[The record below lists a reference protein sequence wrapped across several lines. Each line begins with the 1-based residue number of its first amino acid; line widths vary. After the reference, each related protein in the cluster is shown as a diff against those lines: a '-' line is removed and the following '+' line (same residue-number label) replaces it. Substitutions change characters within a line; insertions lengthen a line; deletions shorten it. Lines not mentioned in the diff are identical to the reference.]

1 MTCYNNNDIQQMKQI
16 ASILK
21 KNNVPYN
28 PEHHDWA
35 GLQLRF
41 GWCDGDV
48 VCHDGT
54 FHMPE
59 SYCFPWDDGDVT
71 RDTPEGMAS
80 RIISLYHKLQQGSSA
95 AKKFRVEIQ
104 FNMEI
109 EAADEQEA
117 LDFAIAEIANEE
129 EGIYYSVEPVRD
141 ERQEWIDQ
149 HYKEAMDVVNST
161 ECYSGDHLAHLKF
174 CKDATIFI
182 RHWINT
188 DDDIGVAAPRHGDK
202 YDRKTGIAVAYA
214 KAMGEAVPDYI

>member
-1 MTCYNNNDIQQMKQI
+1 MATYNNNDIQQMKQI

-21 KNNVPYN
+21 KNGVPYN
-28 PEHHDWA
+28 LKHHDWA

-54 FHMPE
+54 YHTPE
-59 SYCFPWDDGDVT
+59 SYQFPWDDGDVT
-71 RDTPEGMAS
+71 RDTPENIAN
-80 RIISLYHKLQQGSSA
+80 RIIAYYHDLQQP
-95 AKKFRVEIQ
+95 AKVYNVHIEYDVA
-104 FNMEI
+104 I
-109 EAADEQEA
+109 EAPSVHDAITFALANISDEDAEVTVAAD
-117 LDFAIAEIANEE
+117 
-129 EGIYYSVEPVRD
+129 P
-141 ERQEWIDQ
+141 RQEWIDQ
-149 HYKEAMDVVNST
+149 HYKEAMDEVNST
-161 ECYSGDHLAHLKF
+161 DCYSGDHLAHLKF

-188 DDDIGVAAPRHGDK
+188 DDDVGVAAPRHDDK